1 MATQYKKIAVAGAVG
16 NLGPTVVRE
25 LVAAGFDVTILSRS
39 GNTLP
44 NTKSATVDYSSKESL
59 VAALKGQ
66 DALVSNLPNHGDQ
79 PALIDAAI
87 EAGVKHY
94 IPSEFGS
101 NTSGNSRVAALPV
114 FAGKI
119 ATQEYLKQQSKI
131 NWTVIVNGFFF
142 DWAIS
147 KGMVVNLDG
156 GTTKLY
162 GDPDAKHSLSLIS
175 DIGKAVVGVLQHPEE
190 AKNRTVYIQSA
201 ALSQN
206 QILNVVKK
214 HKAGGDVERI
224 DTDELLQE
232 GYSLL
237 KKGGADIGTAM
248 FDFILVSIFDKE
260 YGNNWS
266 EKNDNELLGIQE
278 LTADEVEKQIVSVFW
293 VTVVAPGGLSHL
305 LAPVHE
311 PELLNMD
318 ARASQAALAQLKSG
332 IEMLENN
339 LKIVLNEMQSAQDDL
354 VTLGN
359 TLCKSRKTFEGRRDN
374 HRALTSPDFDVDTDT
389 VIDEECRD
397 SIKRLRDICK
407 PEDFA
412 TALKQL
418 HTETGALVRQEE
430 IDLAVFE
437 ERYVEQAKK
446 QVAILLKVSTAQ
458 EMVDRGKELLS
469 GQPATY
475 QTNIP
480 GDEPLPQTWRS

>member
-39 GNTLP
+39 GNRLP
-44 NTKSATVDYSSKESL
+44 NTKSATVDYSSKDSL
-59 VAALKGQ
+59 VAALRGQ

-142 DWAIS
+142 DWAIG
-147 KGMVVNLDG
+147 KGMIVNLNG
-156 GTTKLY
+156 GTTRLY

-190 AKNRTVYIQSA
+190 TKNRTVYVQSA

-237 KKGGADIGTAM
+237 KKGRADIGTAM

-266 EKNDNELLGIQE
+266 EKNDNALLGIRE
-278 LTADEVEKQIVSVFW
+278 LTADEVEKQIVSV
-293 VTVVAPGGLSHL
+293 L
-305 LAPVHE
+305 
-311 PELLNMD
+311 
-318 ARASQAALAQLKSG
+318 
-332 IEMLENN
+332 
-339 LKIVLNEMQSAQDDL
+339 
-354 VTLGN
+354 
-359 TLCKSRKTFEGRRDN
+359 
-374 HRALTSPDFDVDTDT
+374 
-389 VIDEECRD
+389 
-397 SIKRLRDICK
+397 
-407 PEDFA
+407 
-412 TALKQL
+412 
-418 HTETGALVRQEE
+418 
-430 IDLAVFE
+430 
-437 ERYVEQAKK
+437 
-446 QVAILLKVSTAQ
+446 
-458 EMVDRGKELLS
+458 
-469 GQPATY
+469 
-475 QTNIP
+475 
-480 GDEPLPQTWRS
+480 